1 MGVVVVVHEFR
12 WLDSLL
18 ARSAAYELRSMA
30 QCNGDDLHPC
40 DLHGLTLGACFGALN
55 FGQVGS
61 SPSFP
66 SVTAAYRVAA
76 WTHHPD
82 RHLQST
88 VEVAKAGQE
97 AFKLASNAYAC
108 LKTHFGNPS
117 SKVHTADKTAPHSAG
132 DGVGDT
138 TDVAF
143 RLRSWRQGG
152 TIPGLREGEVELSD
166 VKRHFLK
173 TIKSMVVQG
182 KPVTLITFVE
192 CGELHKTPRYGEYN
206 NHVHYYAEFS
216 ANLQCKS
223 DLFDVVGRLSG
234 VKLRTHITKIQN
246 DKHAENWITYAC
258 KDGNYLASP
267 APARLMSPVAN
278 NKRKFDTVEWA
289 TTLLKAAEDAQAN
302 TPAGEIVRAA
312 LEESHPDIFILQ
324 YNKCIDAVVCAHSK
338 LCA

>member
-1 MGVVVVVHEFR
+1 M
-12 WLDSLL
+12 
-18 ARSAAYELRSMA
+18 
-30 QCNGDDLHPC
+30 
-40 DLHGLTLGACFGALN
+40 
-55 FGQVGS
+55 
-61 SPSFP
+61 
-66 SVTAAYRVAA
+66 TAAYRVAA

-216 ANLQCKS
+216 VDLQCKS
-223 DLFDVVGRLSG
+223 DPFDVVGRLSS

-246 DKHAENWITYAC
+246 DKHAEIWITYAC
-258 KDGNYLASP
+258 KDGNYRASP

-278 NKRKFDTVEWA
+278 NKRKFDTVGWA
-289 TTLLKAAEDAQAN
+289 TTLLKAADDAQAN

-324 YNKCIDAVVCAHSK
+324 YNRCIDAVVCAHSM